1 MRRNQNIQSFEL
13 NEALLRFDLETSILL
28 CQSPV
33 NGKKVWVKKLNGL
46 VVSDIFED
54 NKRYYIVCDSGE
66 INGQFLAVKKENGT
80 TSWFIPGK
88 SFMHVL
94 YKGFLFLIFAD
105 ENNHFYLLKVYVNT
119 GKSAWF
125 HPVDQDLNE
134 YIFMNEKLQLKYFSG
149 KNEKLSI
156 KTGKLIN

>member
-1 MRRNQNIQSFEL
+1 MRKNQNIQSFEMDG
-13 NEALLRFDLETSILL
+13 ALLRFDIETSILL
-28 CQSPV
+28 CQSLL
-33 NGKKVWVKKLNGL
+33 NGKKVWVKKLNNL

-105 ENNHFYLLKVYVNT
+105 ENNRFYLLKVFINT

-125 HPVDQDLNE
+125 HRVDPDLNE
-134 YIFMNEKLQLKYFSG
+134 YIFVNEKLKLKYFSG
-149 KNEKLSI
+149 KNETLSI
-156 KTGKLIN
+156 RTGKLLN

>member
-1 MRRNQNIQSFEL
+1 MGRNHNILSFGMDDS
-13 NEALLRFDLETSILL
+13 LLRFDLETSILL
-28 CQSPV
+28 CQSKE
-33 NGKKVWVKKLNGL
+33 NGKKQWVKKLNDL
-46 VVSDIFED
+46 NVSDIFED

-88 SFMHVL
+88 SFLHVL

-105 ENNHFYLLKVYVNT
+105 EANRFYLLKVNIGS
-119 GKSAWF
+119 GKSVWF
-125 HPVDQDLNE
+125 HPIDADLFE
-134 YIFMNEKLQLKYFSG
+134 YIFSNDKIKLKYFSG
-149 KNEKLSI
+149 KTESLAL